1 MSGMIHVEQLVYGTF
16 PFTQGF
22 TLVSKSAG
30 IDAALTR
37 EAVSVCKSWGEV
49 GRPEFR
55 SAVYHVA
62 VPACDNV
69 HLVGRVTRQGTDRG
83 ARMAWY
89 QQVLL
94 VSHADYMLAGADC
107 FSFDK
112 AGFFKEKWFESDRC
126 QALDVDPAMIPASAT
141 AEVPAEHQAL
151 LDQIGPALERGDEVR
166 FQAAHHSRLIVQLI
180 REALASVPLERRES
194 LAVATF
200 AFRPVR
206 RYDLWCAYD
215 PAGGAPDRLEDVSVR
230 IGSSSSAP

>member
-22 TLVSKSAG
+22 TLVSKSEG
-30 IDAALTR
+30 IDGALTQ

-55 SAVYHVA
+55 SAIYHVA

-94 VSHADYMLAGADC
+94 VSREDYLLAGADC

-126 QALDVDPAMIPASAT
+126 QALDVDPAMIPAPA
-141 AEVPAEHQAL
+141 AEIPADHRTL
-151 LDQIGPALERGDEVR
+151 LDQIVPALERGDEVR
-166 FQAAHHSRLIVQLI
+166 FQAAHHARLIVQLI
-180 REALASVPLERRES
+180 REALTLVALERRES

-215 PAGGAPDRLEDVSVR
+215 PAAGTPDRVEDVSVR
-230 IGSSSSAP
+230 IGSSSSAQ